1 MDHTAAPIGQPV
13 EIAENFR
20 VNNDQTVETE
30 AGEFYVWQRNEGFE
44 PNDGQWIV
52 TQLPELYWTTY
63 GTLRRR
69 RPAKRLGLFP
79 GIAGAVAA
87 IEAAE
92 QQPVED
98 VALN

>member
-13 EIAENFR
+13 EIAETYRF
-20 VNNDQTVETE
+20 NNDQTVETE
-30 AGEFYVWQRNEGFE
+30 VGTFYVEQRNAGFE
-44 PNDGQWIV
+44 PNDGAWIV

-69 RPAKRLGLFP
+69 RPVKRLGVFAD
-79 GIAGAVAA
+79 IADAVEA

-92 QQPVED
+92 PQPVDD